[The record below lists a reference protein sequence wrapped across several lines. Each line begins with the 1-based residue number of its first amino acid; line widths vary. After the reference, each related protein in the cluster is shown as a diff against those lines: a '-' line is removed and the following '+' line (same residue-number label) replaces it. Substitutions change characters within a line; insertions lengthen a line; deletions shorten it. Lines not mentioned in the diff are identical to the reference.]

1 MSAPLVYVA
10 PVFSAEGLREWQ
22 AAARAEADARRAEVA
37 AIGAELWSREVAASL
52 AARRRELERRRAPRA
67 RHATNNPADPRL
79 PVGDRD
85 RDQDERT
92 TA

>member
-22 AAARAEADARRAEVA
+22 AAARAEADARRTEAA
-37 AIGAELWSREVAASL
+37 AIGVELWRRAEAIQVLANRREYERTR
-52 AARRRELERRRAPRA
+52 AARPTRRAK
-67 RHATNNPADPRL
+67 NNPADPRL
-79 PVGDRD
+79 PVGDRE
-85 RDQDERT
+85 QDERT